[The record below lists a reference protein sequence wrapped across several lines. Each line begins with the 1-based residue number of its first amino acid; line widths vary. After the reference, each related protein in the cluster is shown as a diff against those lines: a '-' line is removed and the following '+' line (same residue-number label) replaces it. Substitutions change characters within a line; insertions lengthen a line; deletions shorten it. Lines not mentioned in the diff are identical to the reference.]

1 MNKPHHA
8 DLSPAPAVMSEFIS
22 GFSIEVTPRTAARIP
37 DFRDIL
43 PPRTRVYV
51 AQIEGTPESD
61 MVSTACRLSDEGF
74 AVVPHITART
84 IRDLPHL
91 QNIVEGYREEAGIR
105 EALLLAGGIDK
116 PYGQFHSSVQ
126 LLESGVLDRAGYTR
140 VFVAGHPEGN
150 RDIDPEDGT
159 TETDKAI
166 LHKQRIA
173 DESDMAMELTTQFV
187 FEAAPVISWATRI
200 SRMGVTMP
208 INVGVAG
215 PTKLQTLLKYAV
227 ACGVGPSIRVIQRR
241 ARDVVKLLAPVEPDS
256 VVAELARFRNSRD
269 DTLIGGLHIFPLG
282 GIKASAEWANSRQ
295 QAAIRRTGS

>member
-1 MNKPHHA
+1 MNIPDHA
-8 DLSPAPAVMSEFIS
+8 NASPVPSAMSEFIA
-22 GFSIEVTPRTAARIP
+22 GFSIEVTPRTAVKIP

-43 PPRTRVYV
+43 PRATRVYV
-51 AQIEGTPESD
+51 AQIEGTPADD
-61 MVSTACRLSDEGF
+61 MVATAKRLADEGF

-84 IRDLPHL
+84 IRSRSQFQDMA
-91 QNIVEGYREEAGIR
+91 ERYRDTAGVN

-126 LLESGVLDRAGYTR
+126 LLETGILEQAGYSR

-150 RDIDPEDGT
+150 RDIDPEGGT
-159 TETDKAI
+159 AETDRAI

-173 DESDMAMELTTQFV
+173 DDSGMAMELTTQFA
-187 FEAAPVISWATRI
+187 FEAAPVIAWATRI
-200 SRMGVTMP
+200 RELGVTMP

-241 ARDVVKLLAPVEPDS
+241 ARDVVKLLSPVEPDS
-256 VVAELARFRNSRD
+256 VVADLVRFRGDRD
-269 DTLIGGLHIFPLG
+269 DALIKGLHIFPLG
-282 GIKASAEWANSRQ
+282 GIRASAAWASSRQ
-295 QAAIRRTGS
+295 AKGRASP